1 LHRSNVGPPET
12 LFPPGISVSEIA
24 DARSVCRRPT
34 FESADDDGT
43 VADGGDVVPGVVVGV
58 VGRVGVVGVVA
69 PPGALLDSVESSDV
83 TAQPIPKPRPT
94 TSSAA
99 IPITTHFGT
108 NTRPGWGATGGGD
121 EARSAGAGWVA
132 SPGSVGMSSSTQPS
146 FVVVAVIV
154 AP

>member
-1 LHRSNVGPPET
+1 VGPPET
-12 LFPPGISVSEIA
+12 VFPPGISVSEID

-34 FESADDDGT
+34 FESADEEGT

-58 VGRVGVVGVVA
+58 VGLVGVVGVVGVVA
-69 PPGALLDSVESSDV
+69 PLGALLDSVESSDV

-94 TSSAA
+94 MSSAA
-99 IPITTHFGT
+99 VPITTHFGT

-121 EARSAGAGWVA
+121 EARSAGAGSVA

-154 AP
+154 APSS